1 MYEYFKV
8 HPFDNAVYAQNALRF
23 HYLTVFPFVS
33 LPARN
38 HYALIILSG
47 YFITIVFSMLHIIK

>member
-1 MYEYFKV
+1 MYESFKA
-8 HPFDNAVYAQNALRF
+8 HPFDDAVYARNALQF
-23 HYLTVFPFVS
+23 HYLTVLPFVS

-47 YFITIVFSMLHIIK
+47 YFITIVFSMLHIVK

>member
-1 MYEYFKV
+1 MYESFNA
-8 HPFDNAVYAQNALRF
+8 HPFDDAVYAQNALRF
-23 HYLTVFPFVS
+23 YYLTVLPFVS

-47 YFITIVFSMLHIIK
+47 YFITIVFSMLHIVK